1 MSYAISIFKTYYP
14 SVCLLLCFPKNL
26 TIFMVLTSI
35 CQLLSARCQAGK
47 TRNSFSY
54 YFPSI
59 SFPKCSKWTPK
70 SYFKESYE
78 QRYTSTWKPTSWW
91 ILGMTQKQ
99 LKKQRF
105 CINYFY
111 RWIPCWIFQHP
122 RHTNRSIKTFF
133 FHHFLLPLN
142 IHVWKSL
149 K

>member
-35 CQLLSARCQAGK
+35 YQLLSARCQAGK

-70 SYFKESYE
+70 SYFKGSYE

-105 CINYFY
+105 CI
-111 RWIPCWIFQHP
+111 IFIDGFPAESFNTQDIQIVQLKL
-122 RHTNRSIKTFF
+122 SFF
-133 FHHFLLPLN
+133 IIFFCL
-142 IHVWKSL
+142 
-149 K
+149 